1 MHSVCTVSSESVKTP
16 VIVKLQLW
24 QCWERKINK
33 YDLRYACVIYFFPP
47 RSSSRFSSRY
57 LHGRW
62 TRSWFKSKEF
72 FFFLFRC
79 NAFHILALSQSFSLF
94 HFEPVLPTES
104 GFISTG
110 GHALMRLNVGTENRE
125 HDATYG
131 WILSLL
137 HRPREDQLL
146 QISCLPLGFKTLL
159 WGRGG
164 RRVTSTFP
172 QGRSIFCPNL
182 FPLVCK
188 NEEKTPVASAS
199 CGVHSTFSH
208 DSKYP
213 MIRVE
218 WAVHVHGNAL
228 NVAEDV

>member
-1 MHSVCTVSSESVKTP
+1 MTYGTP
-16 VIVKLQLW
+16 VLFIFF
-24 QCWERKINK
+24 
-33 YDLRYACVIYFFPP
+33 LREALHCSAADIFSGAELGVGANQ
-47 RSSSRFSSRY
+47 RNFSS
-57 LHGRW
+57 
-62 TRSWFKSKEF
+62 F

-79 NAFHILALSQSFSLF
+79 NAFHILALSQSCSLF

-182 FPLVCK
+182 FQLVCK
-188 NEEKTPVASAS
+188 NEEKNPVASAS
-199 CGVHSTFSH
+199 CGVHSAFSH

-228 NVAEDV
+228 NAAEDV